1 MESAASICLFLG
13 EGNVFC
19 LLSSFTFIFYPFLSF
34 MFLVAP
40 FIFYHFPLAGWNPIM
55 QKQQK
60 KRNEQTNKQTK
71 KILKQK
77 EISARL
83 LNSAAAMALAS
94 TGPNSAMAGLNA
106 STLATNWT
114 VSYVRLASSIPSQ
127 IIYRYVTRYWQKKMY
142 FIKEKLKKKR

>member
-60 KRNEQTNKQTK
+60 KTKRTNKQTNK
-71 KILKQK
+71 KKNILKQK

-127 IIYRYVTRYWQKKMY
+127 IIYRYMTKYWQKKC
-142 FIKEKLKKKR
+142 IS